1 MKITNEKLKELL
13 AKCKFD
19 YMSDTEWMLDYTD
32 SKYTLCCG
40 KGENGV
46 NYIEECL
53 IKVKGNWIEIEL
65 SDKQVE
71 MIYKEIDTYEPLEEE
86 KFEEIDD
93 MYHYFGVKRSDF
105 F

>member
-32 SKYTLCCG
+32 SKYTLWCG

-53 IKVKGNWIEIEL
+53 VKVKGNWIEIEL
-65 SDKQVE
+65 TDKQVE
-71 MIYKEIDTYEPLEEE
+71 MIYKEIDSYEPREEE

-93 MYHYFGVKRSDF
+93 MYAYFGVKRSYF